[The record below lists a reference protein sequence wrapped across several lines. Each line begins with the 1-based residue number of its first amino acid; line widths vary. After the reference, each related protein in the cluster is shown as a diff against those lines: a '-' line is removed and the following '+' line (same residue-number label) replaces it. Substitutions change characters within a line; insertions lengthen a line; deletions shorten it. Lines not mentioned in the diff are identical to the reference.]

1 MADLPPSRLRLFQP
15 AFYSTGVDCFGPYL
29 IKIGRRHEKRWGI
42 IFKCL
47 TTRAVYLDLLYQM
60 DSDSFLMAL
69 QRFISRR
76 GKPFEIISD
85 QGTNFRGCE
94 RALQEDFAAL
104 HPSLQE
110 QLASHQIRFKFNPPG
125 ASHYGSCWEREI
137 RSLKSALRST
147 IGDQIVT
154 EEVLRT
160 VLVEID
166 GILNSKPLCYTSLDV
181 ADPDPVTPN
190 MLLMGRP
197 DSSLPQVIYPE
208 SELLSKRRW
217 RHSQIL
223 SDQFWKCFLRN
234 YLPELQVRQK
244 WQREAE
250 NLQPG
255 TVVMIVD
262 HQLPRAQWPVG
273 QVTKVFPRED
283 GRARTAEV
291 EVKKKAYLRPVT
303 RLISLPAL
311 PD

>member
-1 MADLPPSRLRLFQP
+1 MADLPPSRLRLLQP
-15 AFYSTGVDCFGPYL
+15 PFYSTGVDCFGPYL

-60 DSDSFLMAL
+60 DTDSFLMAL
-69 QRFISRR
+69 RRFISRR

-85 QGTNFRGCE
+85 QGTNFRGG
-94 RALQEDFAAL
+94 RKALQEDFAVL

-110 QLASHQIRFKFNPPG
+110 QLASHQNSFKFNPPG
-125 ASHYGSCWEREI
+125 ASHFWGCWEREI
-137 RSLKSALRST
+137 RSLKSALCSS

-160 VLVEID
+160 VLVEIE
-166 GILNSKPLCYTSLDV
+166 GILNSKPIGYTSSDI
-181 ADPDPVTPN
+181 ADLDPVTPN

-197 DSSLPQVIYPE
+197 DSSLPQVVYPE
-208 SELLSKRRW
+208 SELLNKRRW
-217 RHSQIL
+217 RHSQL
-223 SDQFWKCFLRN
+223 LADQFWRRFLSN
-234 YLPELQVRQK
+234 YLPDLQVQQK
-244 WQREAE
+244 WHREAE

-273 QVTKVFPRED
+273 QVTKVFPGED
-283 GRARTAEV
+283 RRVRTAEV
-291 EVKKKAYLRPVT
+291 EVKNKTYLRPIS